1 MSGTK
6 NVKVSIIMP
15 SYNSAE
21 YIGNAIKSVLGQT
34 YKDFE
39 FIIIDDC
46 STDNSREVI
55 DSFQDT
61 RIKKIFFEKN
71 EHMWFVHNYAISI
84 SRGKYIA
91 EINDDDYWHLDK
103 LKKQVEYMET
113 HSECGACF
121 TLVNVVDEKDN
132 ILTERDTFLVSLFN
146 VRNRSR
152 IEWIRHFYFKG
163 SCLCHPSVLIRRDVM
178 DKVGIYNYSLLQ
190 IADFELWVRIVKQY
204 EIYVIQEK
212 LIDFQW
218 FSSGRNVSAPSDEVN
233 VRSDTEFFYVI
244 SKYFDDMSDELF
256 IEVFSEDFLD
266 KDTRSHEELLCE
278 KAFLLSKH
286 LFCGYPGKIGG
297 IVKLIELLQEKG
309 TRNILREKYN
319 FTQKNLYELTA
330 SPIFYGTTIATKV
343 QYFNEQQEYI
353 GNLKR
358 DLESQN
364 RYIQE
369 LEDKRKSQQKYIG
382 NLERDLKSQSDYAQE
397 MKEKQK
403 NQQEYIGNL
412 ERDLE
417 SQNNYV
423 QETVT
428 SINQLKKHLE
438 QIESENSVLR
448 LQIEDKKQEIVR
460 IEERNEEYQ
469 TSIRYLEETLAVQN
483 RHITNLE
490 NKIERYIDSQKRR

>member
-146 VRNRSR
+146 VRNRR
-152 IEWIRHFYFKG
+152 
-163 SCLCHPSVLIRRDVM
+163 
-178 DKVGIYNYSLLQ
+178 
-190 IADFELWVRIVKQY
+190 
-204 EIYVIQEK
+204 
-212 LIDFQW
+212 
-218 FSSGRNVSAPSDEVN
+218 
-233 VRSDTEFFYVI
+233 
-244 SKYFDDMSDELF
+244 
-256 IEVFSEDFLD
+256 
-266 KDTRSHEELLCE
+266 
-278 KAFLLSKH
+278 
-286 LFCGYPGKIGG
+286 
-297 IVKLIELLQEKG
+297 
-309 TRNILREKYN
+309 
-319 FTQKNLYELTA
+319 
-330 SPIFYGTTIATKV
+330 
-343 QYFNEQQEYI
+343 
-353 GNLKR
+353 
-358 DLESQN
+358 
-364 RYIQE
+364 
-369 LEDKRKSQQKYIG
+369 
-382 NLERDLKSQSDYAQE
+382 
-397 MKEKQK
+397 
-403 NQQEYIGNL
+403 
-412 ERDLE
+412 
-417 SQNNYV
+417 
-423 QETVT
+423 
-428 SINQLKKHLE
+428 
-438 QIESENSVLR
+438 
-448 LQIEDKKQEIVR
+448 
-460 IEERNEEYQ
+460 
-469 TSIRYLEETLAVQN
+469 
-483 RHITNLE
+483 
-490 NKIERYIDSQKRR
+490 